1 MKRPEPGMNPAI
13 YEAYDKLIKS
23 VGWGGIKNDV
33 LMMVRAHFQ
42 WGPLSAITINNELN
56 LYRSLRSVTSLS
68 SYERDILWVWLRQEP
83 KRIQEAKD
91 NGRKEDKLDAAD

>member
-1 MKRPEPGMNPAI
+1 MNPALI
-13 YEAYDKLIKS
+13 EAYDKMTKS
-23 VGWGGIKNDV
+23 VGWGGIKD
-33 LMMVRAHFQ
+33 LLLLMVRAHFQ

-56 LYRSLRSVTSLS
+56 LYRSLRSVTCLS
-68 SYERDILWVWLRQEP
+68 SYERDILYVWLRQEP